1 MLAIVFML
9 ATRDKIIQGA
19 VTLFVKHGVAQT
31 TTREIA
37 SQSQVAEGSIYRY
50 FPSKEELAW
59 QVFRDYHHHLA
70 ATLHANAENRHTI
83 EEKITILVD
92 SFLRMADEDWLMF
105 RFYLT
110 GQQKYMYKIDANTL
124 TPYQVILEIVERG
137 IKEGVI
143 ARQDPHLLSA
153 MAMGIVHQV
162 AINKQFN
169 RIEGAL
175 SEHIEVVANAV
186 CRIVLPRDKG

>member
-1 MLAIVFML
+1 ML

-19 VTLFVKHGVAQT
+19 VTLFVEQGVAQT

-37 SQSQVAEGSIYRY
+37 SQSRVAEGSIYRY

-59 QVFRDYHHHLA
+59 QVFRDYHHRLA
-70 ATLHANAENRHTI
+70 TTLHANAINRHTI

-92 SFLRMADEDWLMF
+92 SFLHMADEDWLMF

-110 GQQKYMYKIDANTL
+110 GQQKYMHKIDANTL
-124 TPYQVILEIVERG
+124 SPYQVILEIVERG

-143 ARQDPHLLSA
+143 TRQDPHLLSA
-153 MAMGIVHQV
+153 MAMGVVHQV

-186 CRIVLPRDKG
+186 CRIVLQKDKG